1 MEANEIY
8 FAGDF
13 FIGQD
18 SRVTDHQD
26 LFKFS
31 GKTPLLINL
40 EGAFVEEK
48 FKKDKYSLC
57 RELLSSFSDIN

>member
-18 SRVTDHQD
+18 SKVTDFQN

-31 GKTPLLINL
+31 GKIPLLINL
-40 EGAFVEEK
+40 EGMFVEEK
-48 FKKDKYSLC
+48 FKKDKYTLC
-57 RELLSSFSDIN
+57 RELLSPFNDIN